1 MNLFKNFFRL
11 LNKNK
16 NFIIIYTVI
25 FSVLVVA
32 MGSMFGVTSD
42 SIFKEDAYTICY
54 VDEDNSELT
63 KGIIAFLSEAN
74 KVEDVSDRDDTS
86 VQNLLFFR
94 TYMHELKFAEGF
106 ENKVLA
112 GEDISIDY
120 VAGLPSGVQ
129 AYVIKNQVDT
139 YISTYKLYVEM
150 GYSNEEAA
158 IKTNELVKEHSEVNV
173 MKEDGE
179 VPANENQIVF
189 SGAMYFWYALFS
201 SICFSAGVVVLS
213 GMEENLSARIEAA
226 PVSRAKRN
234 LINTLAITLF
244 GLAYSGIFLLIM
256 FIIGKD
262 SNNLQQYGV
271 VYVVNVILAT
281 FVITSMTSFITSFKI
296 KATNINMLTN
306 IVGMACAFLG
316 GEFVPMDIL
325 GEGVLKVGRF
335 LPSYWFV
342 YVNNMTYSRGAIA
355 YNIDEVYKA
364 FGIQILFILV
374 FWIGA
379 AAVGK
384 IRSNSRG

>member
-16 NFIIIYTVI
+16 TFIIVYTAI
-25 FSVLVVA
+25 FSALVIA
-32 MGSMFGVTSD
+32 MGSMFGVNSE
-42 SIFKEDAYTICY
+42 SIFKEDSYSICY
-54 VDEDNSELT
+54 VDEDSSELT
-63 KGIIAFLSEAN
+63 KGIIDYLSQAN
-74 KVEDVSDRDDTS
+74 TVEDVSDRNKTS

-94 TYMHELKFAEGF
+94 TYMHELKFSEGF

-112 GEDISIDY
+112 GEDVSIDY

-139 YISTYKLYVEM
+139 YISTYKLYVDM
-150 GYSNEEAA
+150 GYSKAEAVT
-158 IKTNELVKEHSEVNV
+158 KTNELVNEHSTVNV
-173 MKEDGE
+173 MKENGD
-179 VPANENQIVF
+179 VPANESPVVF

-213 GMEENLSARIEAA
+213 GMEDNLSARIEAA

-234 LINTLAITLF
+234 IINTLAITLF
-244 GLAYSGIFLLIM
+244 GLAYSGIFILIM
-256 FIIGKD
+256 FLIGKD
-262 SNNLQQYGV
+262 SNNLQKYGV
-271 VYVVNVILAT
+271 VYVINILLAT

-306 IVGMACAFLG
+306 IIGMACAFLG
-316 GEFVPMDIL
+316 GEFVPMDVL

-342 YVNNMTYSRGAIA
+342 YVNNMTYSRGAIE
-355 YNIDEVYKA
+355 YNIDEIYKA

-384 IRSNSRG
+384 IRSSSKG